1 MASPHTTSQP
11 AFLVFPTLSPEYLWR
26 VVATETNRTISRH
39 KNLETA
45 YEKAEQLN
53 RRSLESLNPAMPD
66 PVYATFDDHRWIFL
80 RQHCQ
85 QELGQSGSAETFPC
99 YRPASI
105 SDVETSLSFCVECWK
120 ESL

>member
-11 AFLVFPTLSPEYLWR
+11 AFLVFPTLSSEYLWR

-39 KNLETA
+39 KNLALA
-45 YEKAEQLN
+45 YQKAEQLN
-53 RRSLESLNPAMPD
+53 QRASVPAMAPA
-66 PVYATFDDHRWIFL
+66 VYATFDDHRWIFL

-85 QELGQSGSAETFPC
+85 QELGQSGTAETFPC

>member
-11 AFLVFPTLSPEYLWR
+11 AFLVFPTLSSEYTWR
-26 VVATETNRTISRH
+26 VIASVTGRTISRH
-39 KNLETA
+39 KNLALA
-45 YEKAEQLN
+45 YQKAEQLN
-53 RRSLESLNPAMPD
+53 QRASVPAMPD
-66 PVYATFDDHRWIFL
+66 PAYATFDDHRWIFL

>member
-11 AFLVFPTLSPEYLWR
+11 AFLVFPALSPEYTWR
-26 VVATETNRTISRH
+26 VIATETGRTISRH
-39 KNLETA
+39 RNLALA

-53 RRSLESLNPAMPD
+53 RRSASVQAAMP
-66 PVYATFDDHRWIFL
+66 PAVYASFDDHRWIFL

-105 SDVETSLSFCVECWK
+105 SDVETSLSFCIECWK
-120 ESL
+120 DSL